1 MGEVRLQG
9 FLKYGDCVVK
19 ALLMSL
25 STWLVDVAGM
35 VGTTNA
41 RQFLYFLDI
50 PEKPTRVSTAQHCGL
65 TKHNRTLAF
74 CLSLLRT
81 CNLIRVENKMKY
93 NVVGY
98 AQHACTIT

>member
-19 ALLMSL
+19 ALPMSL

-65 TKHNRTLAF
+65 TKLTTEPLRSVFHCCALA
-74 CLSLLRT
+74 
-81 CNLIRVENKMKY
+81 I
-93 NVVGY
+93 
-98 AQHACTIT
+98 